1 MAKTA
6 RIEVRTD
13 PEREALLKQAA
24 SLTNQTLTSFVLD
37 AAEQRAKEVVAQ
49 ASTTV
54 VPSTFFDELLL
65 ALDEP
70 PKANEAMRRA
80 AHRAQQRVEQR

>member
-37 AAEQRAKEVVAQ
+37 AAEQRAKEVVAE
-49 ASTTV
+49 ANTSV
-54 VPSTFFDELLL
+54 VPSTFFDGLLR
-65 ALDEP
+65 ALDDP
-70 PKANEAMRRA
+70 PQSNEAMRKA
-80 AHRAQQRVEQR
+80 ARQSQQLVEQR